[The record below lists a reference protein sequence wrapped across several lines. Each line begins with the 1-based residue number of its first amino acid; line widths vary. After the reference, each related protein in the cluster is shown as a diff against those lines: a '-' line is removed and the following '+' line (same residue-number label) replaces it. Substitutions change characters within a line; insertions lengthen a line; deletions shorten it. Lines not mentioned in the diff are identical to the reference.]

1 MFPGN
6 ILFLDIFTIPDAL
19 RFPVAPQY
27 LIPLLVC
34 VIGRAIA
41 EPVRWTI
48 YTAQSERTPFS
59 LYFRIFMF
67 NGFLGYLLPI
77 KLGLPARLALLRWKT
92 SLDLYRITSLVAF
105 DVALT
110 HIYWVLLAGTTLP
123 FLGQLE
129 FVDWSY
135 KTIFLGLTAIG
146 VIVWLFVLKTHPSR
160 ADAKGIIGRVATLRM
175 RFRKAFSELNA
186 GIISRTIVVLLFDVI
201 FLVGLHWALVRFIGQ
216 DLPISAIFLI
226 SVIASFVGVISLTP
240 MGLGTYDAVI
250 IFLLVQYS
258 LPIDAAVATP
268 LIYRLGTAAV
278 AIPVGF
284 LCGLSLG
291 INPKQ
296 REWLNRYGGSDNSHE
311 RR

>member
-1 MFPGN
+1 
-6 ILFLDIFTIPDAL
+6 
-19 RFPVAPQY
+19 
-27 LIPLLVC
+27 
-34 VIGRAIA
+34 
-41 EPVRWTI
+41 
-48 YTAQSERTPFS
+48 
-59 LYFRIFMF
+59 
-67 NGFLGYLLPI
+67 
-77 KLGLPARLALLRWKT
+77 
-92 SLDLYRITSLVAF
+92 
-105 DVALT
+105 
-110 HIYWVLLAGTTLP
+110 
-123 FLGQLE
+123 
-129 FVDWSY
+129 
-135 KTIFLGLTAIG
+135 
-146 VIVWLFVLKTHPSR
+146 
-160 ADAKGIIGRVATLRM
+160 M